1 MEHRMRVAVAAV
13 ATAVV
18 AAVAVAVG
26 AGPAGAGQAEAAVDG
41 WIVDNPD
48 PDGMFETYEG
58 SVTITNV
65 TSGAAVSCP
74 VLEGWGSADSR
85 TLRPQDVFGETGFT
99 TYGYEGGGCTAPTPI
114 TGVVSSP
121 GMVFHPETY
130 DAGADRVDGSAYPW
144 LWASAIEA
152 PDCWID
158 MYAVDS
164 DAAAPLT
171 YDNGTGTLDL
181 GPVVGEVT
189 AADGAGCA
197 ALAQVGDSVTFET
210 TLVATPVFTVHPF

>member
-1 MEHRMRVAVAAV
+1 MEHRMRVAVA
-13 ATAVV
+13 AVV

-26 AGPAGAGQAEAAVDG
+26 AGPAGAGPAEAAADG
-41 WIVDNPD
+41 WIVENPD

-58 SVTITNV
+58 SVTVTNV

-74 VLEGWGSADSR
+74 LLDGWGSADSG
-85 TLRPQDVFGETGFT
+85 TLRPQDTFGETGFT
-99 TYGYEGGGCTAPTPI
+99 RYGYEGGGCTAPTPI
-114 TGVVSSP
+114 TGVLSSP
-121 GMVFHPETY
+121 GMVFHPQTY
-130 DAGADRVDGSAYPW
+130 DAGADRVDGSALPW

-164 DAAAPLT
+164 DAPAPLS
-171 YDNGTGTLDL
+171 YDNEAGTLDL
-181 GPVVGEVT
+181 GPVVAEVA

-210 TLVATPVFTVHPF
+210 TLVATPVFTVRPL